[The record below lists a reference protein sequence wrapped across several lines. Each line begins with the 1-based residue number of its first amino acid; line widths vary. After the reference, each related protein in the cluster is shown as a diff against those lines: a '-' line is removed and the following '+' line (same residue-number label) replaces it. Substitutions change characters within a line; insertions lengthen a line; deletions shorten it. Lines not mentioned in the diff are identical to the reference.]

1 MATNKTSDEPG
12 ETSPG
17 VQSAMLEAIQ
27 RTSNALEEALDRL
40 SHSRSSEPPSV
51 VPPVVLKLEDYLPTF
66 SGDPDEDPEYFVQR
80 LEEYF
85 TEPSNSHLS
94 EETKVCIVYKQLLG
108 AVFKRY
114 KAFANRDREFRVVR
128 DRIMTHYG
136 VDGHFSALYET
147 FQRGHVERYGGF
159 EVFYA
164 RQEAL
169 YRRLFPDAPESRLVS
184 ELVKQ
189 LPKELRPHLVAAGCR
204 TVTSLVEMA
213 QQLAVHVPS
222 PINTTNRT
230 GGNKVNQFS
239 GNWRRTG
246 QSPSRSASAE

>member
-1 MATNKTSDEPG
+1 
-12 ETSPG
+12 
-17 VQSAMLEAIQ
+17 
-27 RTSNALEEALDRL
+27 
-40 SHSRSSEPPSV
+40 
-51 VPPVVLKLEDYLPTF
+51 
-66 SGDPDEDPEYFVQR
+66 
-80 LEEYF
+80 
-85 TEPSNSHLS
+85 
-94 EETKVCIVYKQLLG
+94 
-108 AVFKRY
+108 
-114 KAFANRDREFRVVR
+114 
-128 DRIMTHYG
+128 MTHYG

-147 FQRGHVERYGGF
+147 FQRGHVERYEDF
-159 EVFYA
+159 EVFCA

-189 LPKELRPHLVAAGCR
+189 LPKELPTHLVAAGCR

-239 GNWRRTG
+239 GNWRRTE